1 MEELEKA
8 LEEAHRDYEERK
20 ERILFELGM
29 LLNDS
34 DNPVYEKVLKEAIEF
49 IKEKEI

>member
-1 MEELEKA
+1 MNIDAE
-8 LEEAHRDYEERK
+8 LEEAHQDYEERK

-29 LLNDS
+29 LLNDT